1 MEMILLIKTHEL
13 TKYYNKNARGILE
26 VSLEIKEGE
35 IFGFIGPNGAGKS
48 TTVRTILNLIFPTS
62 GNASVMDLD
71 IVKDSVEIR
80 KYVGYIPSE
89 INFYGDMTAEEF
101 LHYSASFYDCDYKD
115 KMDKLAKQLEFDLSR
130 KISELST
137 GNKKKLAIIE
147 SIQHSPK
154 ILILDEPT
162 SGLDP
167 LMQNTFFSI
176 IEEEKK
182 QGTTIFYSSHI
193 LSEVQRIC
201 DRVAIIKE
209 GRIIKVES
217 IEDIMKARA
226 KKVRLKTEKD
236 FIHEDDDIV
245 SLKRENGY
253 ISFVYTGKIE
263 KLLELL
269 QDKSIKDLT
278 IIEPSLEEVFMH
290 YYQKEEENENL
301 N

>member
-1 MEMILLIKTHEL
+1 MIILIKTNEL

-26 VSLEIKEGE
+26 VSLDIKEGE

-48 TTVRTILNLIFPTS
+48 TTVRTLLNLIFPTS
-62 GNASVMDLD
+62 GKASVMDLD
-71 IVKDSVEIR
+71 IVSDSVEIR
-80 KYVGYIPSE
+80 NNVGYIPSE
-89 INFYGDMTAEEF
+89 INYYGEMTGEEF
-101 LHYSASFYDCDYKD
+101 LHYAASFYDCDY
-115 KMDKLAKQLEFDLSR
+115 LAKMKDLSKRLELDLSR

-137 GNKKKLAIIE
+137 GNKKKLAIVE
-147 SIQHSPK
+147 SLQHSPK
-154 ILILDEPT
+154 ILFLDEPT

-209 GRIIKVES
+209 GRIIKVET

-226 KKVRLKTEKD
+226 KKVRVKTDKD
-236 FIHEDDDIV
+236 FIHEDEDIV
-245 SLKRENGY
+245 NIKKENGY
-253 ISFVYTGKIE
+253 VQFVYTGKIE
-263 KLLELL
+263 KLLKLL
-269 QDKSIKDLT
+269 QDKKIEDLT

-290 YYQKEEENENL
+290 YYQKEDVK
-301 N
+301 